1 MGNDG
6 DLQLSNNLIRQSGS
20 YCYESWECWVCN
32 PAPSRAMSCEFQSIS
47 WERWGIWINQAH
59 HVKRIKKYIASWF
72 IILIQLSSISISI
85 IPVSSICIPALVSP
99 SAYCLPS
106 LASPLSLAEGRFFH
120 LHITW

>member
-59 HVKRIKKYIASWF
+59 HVKRIKKTINTNKLRGNRVG
-72 IILIQLSSISISI
+72 IRKSISNKHH
-85 IPVSSICIPALVSP
+85 
-99 SAYCLPS
+99 LPS
-106 LASPLSLAEGRFFH
+106 CSFCLVP
-120 LHITW
+120 